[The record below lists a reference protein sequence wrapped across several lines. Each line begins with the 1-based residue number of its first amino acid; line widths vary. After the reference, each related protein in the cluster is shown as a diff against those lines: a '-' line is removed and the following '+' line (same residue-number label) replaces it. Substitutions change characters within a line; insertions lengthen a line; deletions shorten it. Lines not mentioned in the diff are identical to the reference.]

1 VPRVPVTPVPVQV
14 ERRSPVPL
22 PAQLA
27 VGVRDLVVTGVLAP
41 GSRLPST
48 RALARELRVSRGVV
62 EQAFDQL
69 TAEGW
74 LVGRQGSG
82 TFVAAGAATR
92 HRVDPARSQR
102 ARPGKA
108 DGPGSLDD
116 VVLDTGTPWIDPRH
130 DAGWRRAW
138 RDVAARAPSRRYPDP
153 AGLPELRAA
162 VAERLGRHRG
172 LTCSPEEILI
182 VAGTTHGF
190 GLLLDSA
197 GAGAVAL
204 EDPGYRAA
212 AATVRASGR
221 DLVDVPVDAEGIDVS
236 VLANVSAEL
245 AAVYVSPAHQHPLGM
260 AMSGPRRFAL
270 LQEARRRGCLVVED
284 DYDSEFRY
292 DVAPLPAM
300 APLDRDRVVYL
311 GTVSK
316 TVSPA
321 LRLGWLVWS
330 ADQVRRLG
338 LAAAARHDHPSEP
351 VQHALL
357 SMLEQGHVDRL
368 VRSARRVYARR
379 RELVRQRLA
388 PYGDV
393 AAGAAGMYLTLAL
406 PTSTAARVAA
416 EAGSEGVAVSRLRA
430 YCRTSSRDGLVIGF
444 GGPTDAQLERAVE
457 VLERSLARG
466 PSATGSPAPGALL
479 GVQRT
484 APRWRTT

>member
-1 VPRVPVTPVPVQV
+1 VPRAPVSPVPVRV
-14 ERRSPVPL
+14 DRRSAVPL

-27 VGVRDLVVTGVLAP
+27 VGVRDLVVNGVLAG

-48 RALARELRVSRGVV
+48 RALARELQVSRGVV

-74 LVGRQGSG
+74 LVGRRGAG

-92 HRVDPARSQR
+92 SRAEPPRGEPARAGEA
-102 ARPGKA
+102 ARSAPV
-108 DGPGSLDD
+108 DV

-138 RDVAARAPSRRYPDP
+138 RDVAARVPSRRYPDP
-153 AGLPELRAA
+153 VGLPELRAA

-172 LTCSPEEILI
+172 LTCTADEVLI
-182 VAGTTHGF
+182 VAGTTHGL

-212 AATVRASGR
+212 AAAVRASGR
-221 DLVDVPVDAEGIDVS
+221 ELVDVPVDDEGIDVS
-236 VLANVSAEL
+236 VLAGVTAEL

-260 AMSGPRRFAL
+260 TMSGPRRFAL
-270 LQEARRRGCLVVED
+270 LREARRRGCLVVED

-321 LRLGWLVWS
+321 LRLGWLVS
-330 ADQVRRLG
+330 SSDRVQQLG
-338 LAAAARHDHPSEP
+338 LARAARHDHPSEP
-351 VQHALL
+351 VQQALL
-357 SMLEQGHVDRL
+357 SMLEQGHFDRL

-379 RELVRQRLA
+379 RELVRDRLA
-388 PYGDV
+388 PYGEV
-393 AAGAAGMYLTLAL
+393 AAGAAGMYLTLGL

-416 EAGSEGVAVSRLRA
+416 DAAGEGVAVSRLRA

-457 VLERSLARG
+457 VLERLLAQR
-466 PSATGSPAPGALL
+466 PSATGSSPPGPLPER
-479 GVQRT
+479 QRT
-484 APRWRTT
+484 APRRRPT

>member
-1 VPRVPVTPVPVQV
+1 VLAGGSRVP
-14 ERRSPVPL
+14 S
-22 PAQLA
+22 
-27 VGVRDLVVTGVLAP
+27 
-41 GSRLPST
+41 S
-48 RALARELRVSRGVV
+48 RALARELQVSRGVV

-74 LVGRQGSG
+74 LVGRRGAG

-92 HRVDPARSQR
+92 SRVEPPRGQR
-102 ARPGKA
+102 ARAGDA
-108 DGPGSLDD
+108 GRAGPVD
-116 VVLDTGTPWIDPRH
+116 VIALDTGTPWIDPRH

-138 RDVAARAPSRRYPDP
+138 RDVAARVPSRRYPDP
-153 AGLPELRAA
+153 VGLPELRAA

-172 LTCSPEEILI
+172 LTCTPDEVLI
-182 VAGTTHGF
+182 VAGTTHGL

-197 GAGAVAL
+197 GPGAVAL

-212 AATVRASGR
+212 ATTVRASGR
-221 DLVDVPVDAEGIDVS
+221 DVVDVPVDDEGIDVS
-236 VLANVSAEL
+236 VLAGVTADL

-260 AMSGPRRFAL
+260 TMSGPRRFAVL
-270 LQEARRRGCLVVED
+270 HEARRRGCLVVED

-321 LRLGWLVWS
+321 LRLGWLVS
-330 ADQVRRLG
+330 SPDRVQQLG
-338 LAAAARHDHPSEP
+338 LARAARHDHPSEP
-351 VQHALL
+351 VQQALL

-379 RELVRQRLA
+379 RELVRHRLA

-416 EAGSEGVAVSRLRA
+416 DAAGEGVAVSPLRA

-444 GGPTDAQLERAVE
+444 GGPTDAQLERAVV
-457 VLERSLARG
+457 VLERLLAQR
-466 PSATGSPAPGALL
+466 PSATGSSPAGPLPRRH
-479 GVQRT
+479 RT
-484 APRWRTT
+484 APRRRPT

>member
-1 VPRVPVTPVPVQV
+1 
-14 ERRSPVPL
+14 
-22 PAQLA
+22 
-27 VGVRDLVVTGVLAP
+27 VLAD

-48 RALARELRVSRGVV
+48 RALARELQVSRGVV

-74 LVGRQGSG
+74 LVGRRGAG

-92 HRVDPARSQR
+92 SRVAPARAPRSR
-102 ARPGKA
+102 AGEA
-108 DGPGSLDD
+108 GGSGPVGA

-138 RDVAARAPSRRYPDP
+138 RDVAARVPSRRYPDP

-172 LTCSPEEILI
+172 LTCTPAEVLI
-182 VAGTTHGF
+182 VAGTTHGL
-190 GLLLDSA
+190 GLMLDSA

-212 AATVRASGR
+212 AATIRASGR

-236 VLANVSAEL
+236 VLAGVPADL

-260 AMSGPRRFAL
+260 TMSGPRRFAL

-321 LRLGWLVWS
+321 LRLGWLVSS
-330 ADQVRRLG
+330 ADRVQQLG
-338 LAAAARHDHPSEP
+338 LARAARHDHPSEP
-351 VQHALL
+351 VQQALL

-379 RELVRQRLA
+379 RELVRHRLA

-416 EAGSEGVAVSRLRA
+416 QAASEGVVVSRLHA

-444 GGPTDAQLERAVE
+444 GGPTDGQLERAVE
-457 VLERSLARG
+457 VLERSLAER
-466 PSATGSPAPGALL
+466 PSATRPGAPGRSPGGAQRAARGGLL
-479 GVQRT
+479 ESSLRSVTMEARHLT
-484 APRWRTT
+484 